1 MIGRASSGVSR
12 NASPEPSSDVCP
24 LEVVG
29 VQRSRKAWR
38 WVRTRV
44 GCVWVARCLLAR
56 TVAGLRKMSTMKPS
70 SVPSQSLLC
79 LVVRFDVFLVCA
91 DSGNEDSVCGFEYPS
106 IRRQS
111 PYPQVR
117 VFFQGVCISRARSID
132 RCVSALGFVSAT
144 RPAAACPRCT

>member
-44 GCVWVARCLLAR
+44 GCVWVVRCLPAR
-56 TVAGLRKMSTMKPS
+56 TVAGLRKMSTMNPS
-70 SVPSQSLLC
+70 SVPFQSLCAWLSDLMFSLFVRT
-79 LVVRFDVFLVCA
+79 LVTRTPYVGL
-91 DSGNEDSVCGFEYPS
+91 S
-106 IRRQS
+106 IQAF
-111 PYPQVR
+111 VA
-117 VFFQGVCISRARSID
+117 RARTHKFECSF
-132 RCVSALGFVSAT
+132 REFASLALAV
-144 RPAAACPRCT
+144 